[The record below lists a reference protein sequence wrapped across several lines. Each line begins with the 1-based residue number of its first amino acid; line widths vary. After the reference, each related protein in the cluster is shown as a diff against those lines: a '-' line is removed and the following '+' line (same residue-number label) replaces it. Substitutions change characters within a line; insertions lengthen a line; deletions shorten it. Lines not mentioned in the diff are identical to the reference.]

1 MSGLV
6 ESTVSR
12 KDILSDPPRRAMDAG
27 ESPSDRAPGGPG
39 GRRRAHAS
47 GDLLRLPASALLQ
60 DTGDCLQGAGSPSP
74 LY

>member
-1 MSGLV
+1 MSGLL

-12 KDILSDPPRRAMDAG
+12 KDVLSDPPRRAMDSG

-39 GRRRAHAS
+39 GWRSARAS
-47 GDLLRLPASALLQ
+47 GYPLWLPAGALLQ
-60 DTGDCLQGAGSPSP
+60 DAGDCLQGAGSPSP